1 MPRRLVS
8 GAMLNLRVGQAAPLL
23 VTLAAFGA
31 LTGCDSEEKSSGAA
45 ADATPPVPRPT
56 DADAESARAACSFEA
71 GALPQDTLGASD
83 LIGSDIPIDHI
94 IVIMM
99 ENRSFDH
106 YFSNLPAYGQE
117 DVAVASPTETN
128 VDQAGEPLQR
138 FHDDLYCVHDPAHGW
153 GAAWRQYNG
162 GKMDGF
168 VVTSA
173 GAAATAAMGYLDE
186 TDLPFYYELANTMA
200 ISDHYFASILAPTWP
215 NRQYLYGASSH
226 GITDNAFPGSVPNI
240 FTTLSENDID
250 YMVYRSNIATPTM
263 YTGDWFTQVKGCATG
278 EDPCHLGSIEDS
290 LEAIQTGT
298 LPAVSF
304 IEPEF
309 VTDFMRTSE
318 HPPGNVQLGQHFVW
332 EIVNALTKSPAWGR
346 TALFLTYDE
355 NGGFYDHMPP
365 PPACAP
371 GDKGPERPADAAIG
385 KFDRL
390 GFRVPLMVV
399 SPYAK
404 KHYVSHE
411 VYDHTS
417 ILRFIQARHGL
428 PAFSAR
434 DANAGAMMDL
444 FDFLNPPFAT
454 PPSFAEPT
462 VDPEKMA
469 QCELDFSSQD
479 D

>member
-1 MPRRLVS
+1 MVTQRR
-8 GAMLNLRVGQAAPLL
+8 GAAAPLL
-23 VTLAAFGA
+23 LSLSVLGSA
-31 LTGCDSEEKSSGAA
+31 GCSQEDPAPGEPAGESPA
-45 ADATPPVPRPT
+45 PLVRPS
-56 DADAESARAACSFEA
+56 DADAVAGRAACTFQA

-83 LIGSDIPIDHI
+83 PVGADIPIDHI

-106 YFSNLPAYGQE
+106 YFSKLPEYGQP
-117 DVAVASPTETN
+117 DVAVASPTDWN
-128 VDQAGEPLQR
+128 LDQAGERLER
-138 FHDDLYCVHDPAHGW
+138 FHDSLYCVQDPAHGW
-153 GAAWRQYNG
+153 SAAWRQFNE

-168 VVTSA
+168 VVSSS
-173 GAAATAAMGYLDE
+173 GSAATAAMGYLDD
-186 TDLPFYYELANTMA
+186 TDLPFYYDLANTVA

-226 GITDNAFPGSVPNI
+226 GLTSNKFPGDVPSI
-240 FTTLSENDID
+240 FTTLSEHNVD
-250 YMVYRSNIATPTM
+250 YMVYRSNLATATM
-263 YTGDWFTQVKGCATG
+263 YGASWLDETDGCLTD
-278 EDPCHLGSIEDS
+278 EDPCHVARIEDALRDIKS
-290 LEAIQTGT
+290 GT
-298 LPAVSF
+298 LPPVSF

-309 VTDFMRTSE
+309 ATDFTRTSE

-332 EIVNALTKSPAWGR
+332 ELVDAVTKSPDWAS
-346 TALFLTYDE
+346 TALFITYDE

-365 PPACAP
+365 PSACDP
-371 GDKGPERPADAAIG
+371 GDQGPKEENDAAIG
-385 KFDRL
+385 AFDRL

-428 PAFSAR
+428 PAFTAR

-444 FDFLNPPFAT
+444 FDFQHPPFETAPT
-454 PPSFAEPT
+454 FAEPV
-462 VDPEKMA
+462 VDQAKLD
-469 QCELDFSSQD
+469 QCALDFGG
-479 D
+479 